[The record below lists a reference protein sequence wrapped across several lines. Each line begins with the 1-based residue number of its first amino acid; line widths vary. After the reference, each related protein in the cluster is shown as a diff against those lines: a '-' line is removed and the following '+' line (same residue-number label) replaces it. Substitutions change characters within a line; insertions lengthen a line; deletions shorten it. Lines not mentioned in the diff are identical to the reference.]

1 MELEIEGGFGVVTT
15 DGIKVKIL
23 KFSEAFNKKLSE
35 LYKKGYHINKA
46 SILHIVY
53 WKYEETQGEQS
64 KWYEIPIILPE
75 LYLKKSNRNASGI
88 EYEHFTQRSR

>member
-1 MELEIEGGFGVVTT
+1 MSNIVFFDLEVGKNG
-15 DGIKVKIL
+15 KIL
-23 KFSEAFNKKLSE
+23 DIGAVDQDGKTFHS
-35 LYKKGYHINKA
+35 

-88 EYEHFTQRSR
+88 EYEHFTQRIR